1 MSHSR
6 THSKLSRAV
15 VNSKI
20 SYGIAAVTMDTGRRR
35 VTTVL
40 RILVCLLV
48 VLAQGTPAESRCSF
62 RGKCGID
69 EDTEKERP
77 CLYTGEGQPMQEEG
91 LSILQELCPHLIE
104 GQAEPKFCCD
114 YPQLVTMK
122 AELEQPLGLG
132 MGKCP
137 TCYSNFVRIFCGFCD
152 PNHADYIA
160 INRTEPSDEQEGKE
174 TVLAVDYAVSK
185 EFAHGAFDSCAHV
198 QSVVTDNTVMQF
210 MCGSK
215 GKDCTAADWFTFLG
229 STSDE
234 NGFAPLKFNYI
245 ITGERSITASGVSL
259 KPFNPGHHRCSEPF
273 GASKQRCS
281 CSDCPE
287 VCVALEPPLLPPD
300 AMPFTIG
307 RYDGMLVVSMLLFVL
322 LSAGVLGVF
331 FLKSNRRRSSFR
343 VSGSSESSV
352 SDTSGNNNDIIRM
365 PLHRPTKPA
374 RSVLLAAVDLGS
386 LEEVEPLRSKRSI
399 SSNGFTN
406 ASAVDSPTPSPPG
419 SPISLR
425 PPPLSG
431 DAVNNGSVANGNANG
446 SAVKPPAEEP
456 HVRTLSSFGA
466 TMEQLL
472 QAGFHRWGLFVA
484 RNPLLVLIAALAVSV
499 LLSLGLLKFTVTTNP
514 VDLWVSHSSL
524 ARKHMNYFNSHFGP
538 FYRVEQIILRPKNQQ
553 FFVLETDGVNR
564 TFGPA
569 FEKNFMMEALR
580 LQLAVEAVVG
590 RLRLDGTPIH
600 ELEEEVLDPKD
611 VKNVTI
617 QDVCLSPLSPLN
629 RHCSV
634 QSIFAYYQDDPSKLN
649 LTDKLD
655 PLSYLKHFEHCSK
668 TPSDVNCFAKYG
680 GPIDDISLVL
690 GGFNGS
696 DFHLASA
703 LVITIPVN
711 NFNDVEKKYPALAWE
726 KEFVKLM
733 KNYNNT
739 EVMTVAFMAERS
751 IEDELERGS
760 HSDVVTVGISY
771 VIMFAYIAIA
781 LGDINSCSRLLID
794 SKISLGL
801 VGVIIVLLSVVAS
814 LGIFSFFGVS
824 ATLIIVEVIPFLV
837 LAVGVDNIFILVQ
850 QFQRDVRREG
860 ETTVEQVGRLVGEVA
875 PSMMLSSVSMSACF
889 FIGALTETPAVR
901 IFALYAG
908 VALLINFFLQ
918 MTCFLSLF
926 TLDTLRQE
934 DGRLDLC
941 FCIRASKK
949 SRPSQNT
956 SLLYKFFKK
965 VYAPFLLNNSVR
977 VVVMITFIG
986 WLCSSLA
993 VIGKI
998 EVGLDQELAM
1008 PKDSYLQRYFDYL
1021 KKYLQVGPPVY
1032 FMVTEGYDYSKVEN
1046 QAKLCI
1052 QEQVCDQ
1059 DSVGAKLKQLTL
1071 LSNRT
1076 YVTRLRS
1083 YWLDQYILY
1092 MRSSGCCY
1100 EGQNSSDFCY
1110 SQYGDGGG
1118 KCKSCHVPRE
1128 KPFVGEE
1135 FSHYLS
1141 WFLKD
1146 VPGVKCSSA
1155 GRAEH
1160 GGSIDHVNGTIKS
1173 AYFSAYHPVLK
1184 TSKDFYMALDWARLI
1199 SHNLTQDIQ
1208 AIQPGVQV
1216 IPYSLVH
1223 VFYEQYLTMWPDTF
1237 KNLALSLGA
1246 IFVVTFVLLG
1256 LDFVSATVVTF
1267 TIVMIIVNLMG
1278 LMYWWDISLNAVS
1291 LVNLVVGVGIS
1302 VEFCSHL
1309 VRVFALSGA
1318 PSRVK
1323 RAQDALTKMG
1333 SSILSGI
1340 TLTDCGILVLAFAKS
1355 QIFQVFYFRMYLG
1368 IIAFGTLH
1376 SLIFLP
1382 VFLSI
1387 LGPPVNKD
1395 KLIEHIQLQEMAT
1408 VTTAVVRSKADTYTR
1423 KDVSA

>member
-1 MSHSR
+1 
-6 THSKLSRAV
+6 LY
-15 VNSKI
+15 I
-20 SYGIAAVTMDTGRRR
+20 FQ
-35 VTTVL
+35 
-40 RILVCLLV
+40 
-48 VLAQGTPAESRCSF
+48 AQGTPAESRCSF

-91 LSILQELCPHLIE
+91 LSILREMCPHLIE

-114 YPQLVTMK
+114 YPQVVTMK

-174 TVLAVDYAVSK
+174 TVMAVDYAVSE
-185 EFAHGAFDSCAHV
+185 EFAHGAFNSCAHV

-215 GKDCTAADWFTFLG
+215 GKDCTAADWLTFLG

-245 ITGERSITASGVSL
+245 ITGERSIMASGVSL

-300 AMPFTIG
+300 TMPFTIG

-419 SPISLR
+419 SPLSLR

-431 DAVNNGSVANGNANG
+431 DAVNNGSVANG

-484 RNPLLVLIAALAVSV
+484 RNPLLVLIAALAVSA

-569 FEKNFMMEALR
+569 FEKNFMLEALR

-590 RLRLDGTPIH
+590 RLHLDGTPIH
-600 ELEEEVLDPKD
+600 ELEEEGLDPKD

-649 LTDKLD
+649 LTDKSD

-668 TPSDVNCFAKYG
+668 TPSDINCFAKYG

-1008 PKDSYLQRYFDYL
+1008 PQDSYLQQYFDYL

-1100 EGQNSSDFCY
+1100 EGKNSSDFCY
-1110 SQYGDGGG
+1110 SQYGDGSGT
-1118 KCKSCHVPRE
+1118 CKSCHVPRE

-1146 VPGVKCSSA
+1146 VPGAKCSSA

-1184 TSKDFYMALDWARLI
+1184 TSKDFYTALEWARLI

-1256 LDFVSATVVTF
+1256 LDFVSAAVVTF
-1267 TIVMIIVNLMG
+1267 TITMIIVNLMG

-1387 LGPPVNKD
+1387 LG
-1395 KLIEHIQLQEMAT
+1395 E
-1408 VTTAVVRSKADTYTR
+1408 
-1423 KDVSA
+1423 

>member
-1 MSHSR
+1 
-6 THSKLSRAV
+6 
-15 VNSKI
+15 
-20 SYGIAAVTMDTGRRR
+20 
-35 VTTVL
+35 
-40 RILVCLLV
+40 
-48 VLAQGTPAESRCSF
+48 
-62 RGKCGID
+62 
-69 EDTEKERP
+69 
-77 CLYTGEGQPMQEEG
+77 
-91 LSILQELCPHLIE
+91 
-104 GQAEPKFCCD
+104 
-114 YPQLVTMK
+114 MK

-343 VSGSSESSV
+343 VS
-352 SDTSGNNNDIIRM
+352 
-365 PLHRPTKPA
+365 
-374 RSVLLAAVDLGS
+374 
-386 LEEVEPLRSKRSI
+386 
-399 SSNGFTN
+399 SNGFTN

-569 FEKNFMMEALR
+569 FEKNFMMEVGYKLLYH
-580 LQLAVEAVVG
+580 LQ
-590 RLRLDGTPIH
+590 
-600 ELEEEVLDPKD
+600 VLDPKD

-1008 PKDSYLQRYFDYL
+1008 PKDSYLQQYFDYL

-1110 SQYGDGGG
+1110 SQYGGG

-1135 FSHYLS
+1135 FLHYLS

-1146 VPGVKCSSA
+1146 VPGAKCSSA

-1184 TSKDFYMALDWARLI
+1184 TSKDFYTALDWARLI